1 MSSNEKSSFLGG
13 KKVYGSIDSTTA
25 SQVEE
30 QFDPEEKVTT
40 CTVFE
45 STCNLV
51 SLLSGSGML
60 SLPFA
65 AAQVGWSALFLL
77 VLICAL
83 FMYSFEL
90 LATSVEGVYEQRV
103 QSYSRPISYYKI
115 DYLTLGKLS
124 FGKYGDKIVMI
135 MLGTELAL
143 ALVSFFINIGIS
155 INVIYSDIPVTLG
168 ILIAA
173 TITCIMSFANLKT
186 ISVSSALGL
195 LLTLLIIIALFA
207 SGYQLTDTSMLNS
220 REYTYFNM
228 SGLPISLGLIAF
240 CFGGHGV
247 L

>member
-77 VLICAL
+77 VLICAPGNISGRCL
-83 FMYSFEL
+83 RTACSIL
-90 LATSVEGVYEQRV
+90 LQTN
-103 QSYSRPISYYKI
+103 I
-115 DYLTLGKLS
+115 TLQ
-124 FGKYGDKIVMI
+124 
-135 MLGTELAL
+135 
-143 ALVSFFINIGIS
+143 N
-155 INVIYSDIPVTLG
+155 
-168 ILIAA
+168 
-173 TITCIMSFANLKT
+173 
-186 ISVSSALGL
+186 
-195 LLTLLIIIALFA
+195 
-207 SGYQLTDTSMLNS
+207 
-220 REYTYFNM
+220 
-228 SGLPISLGLIAF
+228 
-240 CFGGHGV
+240 
-247 L
+247 